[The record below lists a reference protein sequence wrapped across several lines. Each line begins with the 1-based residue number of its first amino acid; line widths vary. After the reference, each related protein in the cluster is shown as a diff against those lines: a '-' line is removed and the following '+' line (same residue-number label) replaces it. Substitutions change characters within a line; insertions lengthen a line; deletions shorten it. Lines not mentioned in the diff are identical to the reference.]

1 MRVYKKLKQTSPVL
15 PAIWLAAN
23 RNHSA
28 ARILA
33 ALSSAE
39 FPCRTVHLSQARP
52 ATSVYLTWCAHRI
65 TERTASLE
73 AALLAGSG
81 TVDLR

>member
-1 MRVYKKLKQTSPVL
+1 VSEETQNARLQKVEANFTR
-15 PAIWLAAN
+15 PACDLLAAN

-39 FPCRTVHLSQARP
+39 FPSRTVHL
-52 ATSVYLTWCAHRI
+52 
-65 TERTASLE
+65 
-73 AALLAGSG
+73 
-81 TVDLR
+81 